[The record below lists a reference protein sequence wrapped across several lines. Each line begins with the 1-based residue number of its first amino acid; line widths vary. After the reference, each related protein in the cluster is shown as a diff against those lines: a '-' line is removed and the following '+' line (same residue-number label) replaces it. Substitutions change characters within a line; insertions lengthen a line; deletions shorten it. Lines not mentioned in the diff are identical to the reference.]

1 MSLNSSAIIQS
12 NTLTENNVSWPVFCV
27 NKTDAIKLSNVVFTR
42 NNFMMYMLCL
52 SSHSSATIQ
61 DSTFIENNISWN
73 VFSLKKA
80 SNIWMNSVVF
90 IRNRL
95 MQSLLLINSNSIG
108 IIQSSTLSENNISFE
123 VYSLFQRSAVQLIN
137 STFKRNRLMQRLL
150 DMESKC
156 NAKLDNNTI
165 IENNVLRQ
173 MFFAHSSYFEI
184 STTLIESNTFSKL
197 IWVFAC
203 NVIIDSMKIRENNA
217 FGRMRNAYIES
228 RDSIASAVTVT
239 CTHLGYPC
247 LYFEIKNVEI
257 IWSYKLRFSALP
269 VIQLN
274 EKVVLSNV
282 RLLVTSVS
290 KIEVLRYS
298 TEDVMQRGVHEH
310 QVFSNTYNISL
321 LFIGC
326 TKANAK
332 HIKKLAH
339 LVPGNVYPVY
349 GVHTP
354 LKMDS

>member
-1 MSLNSSAIIQS
+1 
-12 NTLTENNVSWPVFCV
+12 
-27 NKTDAIKLSNVVFTR
+27 
-42 NNFMMYMLCL
+42 MMYMLWL

-73 VFSLKKA
+73 VFSLKKV
-80 SNIWMNSVVF
+80 SNIRMNSVVF

-95 MQSLLLINSNSIG
+95 MQSFLLINSNSIG

-123 VYSLFQRSAVQLIN
+123 VYSLFQRSTVQLIN
-137 STFKRNRLMQRLL
+137 STFKRNRLMQGLSG
-150 DMESKC
+150 MESKC
-156 NAKLDNNTI
+156 HAKLDNNTI

-173 MFFAHSSYFEI
+173 MFFAYSSYFEI
-184 STTLIESNTFSKL
+184 GTTLIESNIFSKL

-203 NVIIDSMKIRENNA
+203 NVIIDSMKIRENNVTSTSDIIYIENA

-228 RDSIASAVTVT
+228 RDSIASALTVT
-239 CTHLGYPC
+239 CTHLGNPC

-298 TEDVMQRGVHEH
+298 TEDVIQRGVHEH
-310 QVFSNTYNISL
+310 QVFSNTYNISS

-332 HIKKLAH
+332 HIKKIGSFGTWQCIPCAW
-339 LVPGNVYPVY
+339 GTY
-349 GVHTP
+349 T
-354 LKMDS
+354 LKNGSLKISKTFQHKKNHRF